1 MGARRGVVR
10 AAGGNGGVDRSG
22 VEARDVKLRLTSV
35 LYDQLVDLA
44 SDNGYRKPQ
53 ALLRDLVRLVGLLG
67 MSEHIRDV
75 LSGTP
80 GPKTC
85 GMYGKA
91 AVRLQR
97 RTGAP
102 SAPAGQLCIDC
113 PAILAR
119 RDSNALPPY

>member
-1 MGARRGVVR
+1 MR

-44 SDNGYRKPQ
+44 FDNGYRKPQ

-80 GPKTC
+80 GPKT
-85 GMYGKA
+85 
-91 AVRLQR
+91 
-97 RTGAP
+97 
-102 SAPAGQLCIDC
+102 
-113 PAILAR
+113 
-119 RDSNALPPY
+119 

>member
-1 MGARRGVVR
+1 MSNRRRTLIRRVRHMNYGARRGVVR
-10 AAGGNGGVDRSG
+10 EAGGNGGADRSG
-22 VEARDVKLRLTSV
+22 VEAKDVKLRLTSV

-80 GPKTC
+80 GPKT
-85 GMYGKA
+85 
-91 AVRLQR
+91 
-97 RTGAP
+97 
-102 SAPAGQLCIDC
+102 
-113 PAILAR
+113 
-119 RDSNALPPY
+119 